1 MHPPHPLIQKQNKT
15 KKLGVKKECTAAHE
29 TAFPALAGFC
39 HSWTP
44 CPGAGSCVLLRGP
57 SIARPRR
64 CMDTRYLYA
73 NTPSWVK
80 TGWFSS
86 PWRLC
91 LGHRL
96 SLSHQEDAHLRGKE
110 PESIQDLENL
120 HVGDLGPGLWLNS
133 SNGHSKARKDK
144 AHPGIRHTPECR
156 GHSQR
161 ESMLRPHGTKRKHEG
176 KSRASRFLG
185 RLSTTCRGALSRPEI
200 KRSVKKSHPVG
211 VLSLLRRHTH
221 QSLLMSSCGKSSRQ
235 YTRSQRKR
243 MKYIMSGC
251 CTNWVSESLC
261 RPPLSRSMASPEWVA
276 FLQKED
282 TGEEVTS
289 RSPV

>member
-1 MHPPHPLIQKQNKT
+1 ME
-15 KKLGVKKECTAAHE
+15 VKKSAPQLTKQPSLSSLDFAIPGRPVLGLAAVCCSEVPQSLDH
-29 TAFPALAGFC
+29 TGA
-39 HSWTP
+39 WTP
-44 CPGAGSCVLLRGP
+44 GTFTQTPPPGSKRGGFLPTGGSAWG
-57 SIARPRR
+57 I
-64 CMDTRYLYA
+64 D
-73 NTPSWVK
+73 
-80 TGWFSS
+80 
-86 PWRLC
+86 
-91 LGHRL
+91 
-96 SLSHQEDAHLRGKE
+96 SLSHQEDAHPRGKE

-120 HVGDLGPGLWLNS
+120 HVGDLRPGLWLNIS
-133 SNGHSKARKDK
+133 HRHSKARKDE

-161 ESMLRPHGTKRKHEG
+161 ESMLRSHRKKRKHEEKAG
-176 KSRASRFLG
+176 CPSFLG
-185 RLSTTCRGALSRPEI
+185 GSQLPAEVPCPVPKI

-251 CTNWVSESLC
+251 WTNWVSESLC
-261 RPPLSRSMASPEWVA
+261 RPLLSRSMASPEWVA

-282 TGEEVTS
+282 TGEAVTS
-289 RSPV
+289 RSPVQRAPLTPLTPTSLPN

>member
-1 MHPPHPLIQKQNKT
+1 MHCSSRNSLSCPRWILPFLDALSWSWQLCAAQRSLNRQTTQVHGHQVPLRKHPLLSENR
-15 KKLGVKKECTAAHE
+15 VVF
-29 TAFPALAGFC
+29 FPLEAL
-39 HSWTP
+39 
-44 CPGAGSCVLLRGP
+44 PGAS
-57 SIARPRR
+57 
-64 CMDTRYLYA
+64 T
-73 NTPSWVK
+73 
-80 TGWFSS
+80 
-86 PWRLC
+86 
-91 LGHRL
+91 
-96 SLSHQEDAHLRGKE
+96 LSHQEDAHLRGKE

-133 SNGHSKARKDK
+133 SNGHSKARKDE

-156 GHSQR
+156 GHSRR

-185 RLSTTCRGALSRPEI
+185 RFSTTCRGALSRPEI